1 MENFIVSARKYRPQ
15 NFSTVVG
22 QAHITT
28 TLKNAIRNNQLAHA
42 FLFCGPRGVGKTTCA
57 RILAK
62 TINCENLQPDGE
74 ACNECHSCKSFN
86 EGSSFNIHELDAA
99 SNNSVDDIRTLVE
112 QVRFAP
118 QAGKYKIYII
128 DEVHML
134 SSSAFNA
141 FLKTLEEPPSYA
153 IFILATTEKHKI
165 LPTILSRCQI
175 FDFKRITIQDTVD
188 HLQEICTKE
197 HIQAETDALHLV
209 AQKTDGCMRDSLSTL
224 DKIVSF
230 TSGHLTYQNTLE
242 HLNILD
248 YDYFFRV
255 MASVLQ
261 QDVANALLIFD
272 EILQKGFEGDNF
284 LNGWAEFLRN
294 LLLCKED
301 KALHLVEVSGNLKE
315 RYKQLSGQVS
325 PAYLIT
331 ALHLLNET
339 EINYRMA
346 RNKRLHVEMA
356 LIKLC
361 FLQQAVM
368 LVSDD
373 STGEVSKKK
382 QVADG
387 SVPQKLRA
395 PAAQPVTAKTITANP
410 ATTESINTGARL
422 TVDTPASAAT
432 VATAPAQP
440 GPGATA
446 PAPAAATVGT
456 ATPAQPTAA
465 EGTAIPAQPVAA
477 TTGTASAPTMP
488 AQPVTAATDAPTTAA
503 QPAAAPAMVPP
514 ATAGTNP
521 ASATISTNPAPA
533 STGTMT
539 QPGMATAAPA
549 SKMTGLAA
557 MKEAMAAK
565 QQHVT
570 PVQSIP
576 LTMGAIHVY
585 WEEFIDLYRQAN
597 KMTVVSNLQ
606 LAQLK
611 LLGTTEVGIVSRNIV
626 QFRFMEE
633 EKLVIAEFLKKKFNN
648 PVIVLTL
655 QLDESQQTQ
664 DIGPAPLS
672 SREQFQQM
680 AEKYPIVKELKDRLN
695 MELDF

>member
-197 HIQAETDALHLV
+197 HIEAEADALHLV

-255 MASVLQ
+255 MGSVLQ
-261 QDVANALLIFD
+261 QDIASALLLFD

-301 KALHLVEVSGNLKE
+301 KALHLVEVSANLKE
-315 RYKQLSGQVS
+315 RYKQLSGQIS

-361 FLQQAVM
+361 YLQQAVT

-382 QVADG
+382 LVPDG

-395 PAAQPVTAKTITANP
+395 PAAQPVTAKTITDKP
-410 ATTESINTGARL
+410 ATTESIASAPAARL
-422 TVDTPASAAT
+422 TVDTGAANATVPATNGNASAAAT
-432 VATAPAQP
+432 GAANTSAAPAQNPVATAPVQTPNGALPVEQQQQP
-440 GPGATA
+440 VPTA
-446 PAPAAATVGT
+446 PVSAQAQAVAAMAPTQPAAATPV
-456 ATPAQPTAA
+456 PTAA
-465 EGTAIPAQPVAA
+465 A
-477 TTGTASAPTMP
+477 TSSGDGM
-488 AQPVTAATDAPTTAA
+488 PVTAA
-503 QPAAAPAMVPP
+503 PAA
-514 ATAGTNP
+514 TA
-521 ASATISTNPAPA
+521 
-533 STGTMT
+533 
-539 QPGMATAAPA
+539 AAPA
-549 SKMTGLAA
+549 SKLTGLAA

-565 QQHVT
+565 QQT
-570 PVQSIP
+570 TTQVQAIP

-611 LLGTTEVGIVSRNIV
+611 LLGVTEVGIVSRNIV

-633 EKLVIAEFLKKKFNN
+633 EKLVIADFLKKKFNN
-648 PVIVLTL
+648 PTIVLTL

-680 AEKYPIVKELKDRLN
+680 SEKYPMVKELKDRLN

>member
-28 TLKNAIRNNQLAHA
+28 TLKNAIRNHQLAHA

-112 QVRFAP
+112 QVRFSP

-188 HLQEICTKE
+188 HLQEICGKE
-197 HIQAETDALHLV
+197 NIQADTDALHLV

-255 MASVLQ
+255 MDTVLQ
-261 QDVANALLIFD
+261 EDIATALLLFD

-294 LLLCKED
+294 LLLCKEE

-315 RYKQLSGQVS
+315 RYKQLSSQIS

-361 FLQQAVM
+361 YLQQAVT

-373 STGEVSKKK
+373 NTGEVSKKK
-382 QVADG
+382 LVPDG
-387 SVPQKLRA
+387 SAPQQLRTAAAQPTAARPVTEKPAA
-395 PAAQPVTAKTITANP
+395 PAAPVTP
-410 ATTESINTGARL
+410 
-422 TVDTPASAAT
+422 PASTTNTATPPVPPVQAPPVAASHT
-432 VATAPAQP
+432 
-440 GPGATA
+440 
-446 PAPAAATVGT
+446 PAPAEATPPPAAPVTPPVVPPVATT
-456 ATPAQPTAA
+456 APQTSAPAQPTA
-465 EGTAIPAQPVAA
+465 PV
-477 TTGTASAPTMP
+477 SAP
-488 AQPVTAATDAPTTAA
+488 AAK
-503 QPAAAPAMVPP
+503 P
-514 ATAGTNP
+514 AT
-521 ASATISTNPAPA
+521 
-533 STGTMT
+533 
-539 QPGMATAAPA
+539 TAAPA
-549 SKMTGLAA
+549 GKLTGLAA
-557 MKEAMAAK
+557 MKQAMAAK
-565 QQHVT
+565 QQDT
-570 PVQSIP
+570 PQATIIP
-576 LTMGAIHVY
+576 LTQGAIHVY
-585 WEEFIDLYRQAN
+585 WEEFIDQYRQAN

-606 LAQLK
+606 LALLK
-611 LLGTTEVGIVSRNIV
+611 LLTPTEIGIVSRNIV

-633 EKLVIAEFLKKKFNN
+633 EKLVISEFFKQKFNN
-648 PVIVLTL
+648 PTIILTL
-655 QLDESQQTQ
+655 LLDESQQTQ

-680 AEKYPIVKELKDRLN
+680 AEKFPLVKELKDRLN